1 MFKVFRKKKDLVHIP
16 IARKQE
22 DCCSGGSK
30 LRCCWLKKD
39 FKRAEKEYFTM
50 DYSEVNEHEIV
61 HQRQKCCTAYVYL
74 YGKGKLPRKHMNKF
88 GSDIQAY
95 RQYLIENFEELQQ
108 PNLVIE

>member
-30 LRCCWLKKD
+30 LRCCWLKKEL
-39 FKRAEKEYFTM
+39 KREEKRYFAM
-50 DYSEVNEHEIV
+50 NSLEINEHEIV
-61 HQRQKCCTAYVYL
+61 QQRQKCCTAYVYL
-74 YGKGKLPRKHMNKF
+74 YGKGKLPKQHKNSF

-95 RQYLIENFEELQQ
+95 RQYLVKHFEELQQ
-108 PNLVIE
+108 NSLVAK